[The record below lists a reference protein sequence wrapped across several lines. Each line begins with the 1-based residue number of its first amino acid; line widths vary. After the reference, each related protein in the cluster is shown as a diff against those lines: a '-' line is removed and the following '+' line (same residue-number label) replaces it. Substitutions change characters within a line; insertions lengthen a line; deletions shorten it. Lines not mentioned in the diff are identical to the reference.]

1 MHFTWHEKSNGLRYV
16 LFSGVS
22 LGDFCYKY
30 KTDFPQLVYG
40 WTLEYWVLA
49 FEFFLKV
56 LSFCSKS
63 KHVRIKCEA
72 KDMKS
77 LHLRSYPTILIVKLV
92 QKIVLKSLKLI
103 WKERKMS
110 MESFPSEAH
119 ESSPCQNY
127 IIRNTESLHLS
138 SF

>member
-1 MHFTWHEKSNGLRYV
+1 MHFTRHEKSNGLWYV
-16 LFSGVS
+16 LLSGVS

-63 KHVRIKCEA
+63 KDVRIKCEA

-77 LHLRSYPTILIVKLV
+77 LHLRYFITILTVSAKNCWKCV
-92 QKIVLKSLKLI
+92 KLI